1 MTHCIHKLVGTVTG
15 KNSQQHHDKVTK
27 QFYSKLSVLVHLV
40 TQRSFWSTDHY
51 YFRVCDRASV
61 TMQTTQQTPTTV
73 HEVHSKFYWHSTY
86 LQLSSDWICSYNKII
101 DKIKILD
108 VHNQN

>member
-40 TQRSFWSTDHY
+40 TQRSF
-51 YFRVCDRASV
+51 
-61 TMQTTQQTPTTV
+61 
-73 HEVHSKFYWHSTY
+73 
-86 LQLSSDWICSYNKII
+86 
-101 DKIKILD
+101 
-108 VHNQN
+108 